1 MGGGSSP
8 AHVGGISGGPA
19 KGGLGGEPAAA
30 GGNSQTGAASNALS
44 YGSLK
49 NRFVAAPVIANQ
61 LLMYLVRKQISFGI
75 EIKIVENIFFE
86 QIVHLRLKILVC
98 FIKTFCH
105 LNHFCFS

>member
-8 AHVGGISGGPA
+8 AHAGGISGGPA

-49 NRFVAAPVIANQ
+49 NRFVAASVIANK
-61 LLMYLVRKQISFGI
+61 LLMYLVCTD
-75 EIKIVENIFFE
+75 FFRDRN
-86 QIVHLRLKILVC
+86 QSRRSYFL
-98 FIKTFCH
+98 
-105 LNHFCFS
+105 